1 MSILCI
7 FSHFSNSRF
16 YKLSCDA
23 VKCVKQRI
31 AFVSSIHY
39 RYLSQKLSEA
49 NVKQTF
55 SSFDDVIATKKLEA
69 NRSIL
74 VQVQSAQSCKELYA
88 YCSAFSTVKQMFH
101 YSIGVEPLIS
111 DQMLL
116 LYNATKLND
125 VGTRL
130 RFITARQIEMA
141 LSGIF
146 PHMLAYPFGSSVNGF
161 GKMGCDLDLVLRLNE
176 NCVPSTDS
184 RLVFHSK
191 AITASE
197 RSTSQRH
204 MEAIGDLLQLFLP
217 GCSQVR
223 RILQARVPII
233 KYYQQLADVECDL
246 SMSNMSGVHMSNLLY
261 IMGEI
266 DTRVRPLVFTIRKWA
281 AEVGLTNSYPGRW
294 ITNFSL
300 TLMVLAFLQ
309 KPGRNSPLL
318 PGLNILVKS
327 AGPED
332 TFITEDGINCTFLR
346 NLDKLDF
353 KTKNS
358 DSLQSLLEQFFIHYS
373 QFDFHMKAICLN
385 DGSAVTKPDHSPL
398 YIVNPLER
406 GLNVSKNVS
415 LEELEKLKMEM
426 RNAAWLLESQESKG
440 MNWGIL
446 SLFESKKKTSMATS
460 KQPKL
465 LEVSKLFDSEET
477 NIDIE
482 FKNGQAE
489 TVNAVN
495 ETVKGRLKRG
505 KSRRQ

>member
-23 VKCVKQRI
+23 VKCVKQRN

-125 VGTRL
+125 VSTRL
-130 RFITARQIEMA
+130 RFITARQIETA

-146 PHMLAYPFGSSVNGF
+146 PHMVAYPFGSSVNGF

-246 SMSNMSGVHMSNLLY
+246 SMSNM
-261 IMGEI
+261 
-266 DTRVRPLVFTIRKWA
+266 
-281 AEVGLTNSYPGRW
+281 
-294 ITNFSL
+294 
-300 TLMVLAFLQ
+300 
-309 KPGRNSPLL
+309 
-318 PGLNILVKS
+318 
-327 AGPED
+327 
-332 TFITEDGINCTFLR
+332 
-346 NLDKLDF
+346 
-353 KTKNS
+353 
-358 DSLQSLLEQFFIHYS
+358 
-373 QFDFHMKAICLN
+373 
-385 DGSAVTKPDHSPL
+385 
-398 YIVNPLER
+398 
-406 GLNVSKNVS
+406 
-415 LEELEKLKMEM
+415 
-426 RNAAWLLESQESKG
+426 
-440 MNWGIL
+440 
-446 SLFESKKKTSMATS
+446 
-460 KQPKL
+460 
-465 LEVSKLFDSEET
+465 
-477 NIDIE
+477 
-482 FKNGQAE
+482 
-489 TVNAVN
+489 
-495 ETVKGRLKRG
+495 
-505 KSRRQ
+505 

>member
-1 MSILCI
+1 MKLNWCGTFVEFSQEADVSNI
-7 FSHFSNSRF
+7 FFKSTYAENSQIVPVQSLF
-16 YKLSCDA
+16 LWFKA
-23 VKCVKQRI
+23 PFKKVKQKPLKKITLEIENGTYI
-31 AFVSSIHY
+31 A
-39 RYLSQKLSEA
+39 SE
-49 NVKQTF
+49 
-55 SSFDDVIATKKLEA
+55 DDIKNLLRLEK
-69 NRSIL
+69 N
-74 VQVQSAQSCKELYA
+74 
-88 YCSAFSTVKQMFH
+88 
-101 YSIGVEPLIS
+101 IS

-116 LYNATKLND
+116 LYNTTKLND
-125 VGTRL
+125 VSTRL
-130 RFITARQIEMA
+130 RFITAHQVELA

-146 PHMLAYPFGSSVNGF
+146 PRMMAYPFGSSVNGF

-176 NCVPSTDS
+176 NSVPSADS

-191 AITASE
+191 AVTASE

-246 SMSNMSGVHMSNLLY
+246 SMSNMSGVYMSNLLY
-261 IMGEI
+261 IMGDI
-266 DTRVRPLVFTIRKWA
+266 DSRVRPLVFTIRKWA

-309 KPGRNSPLL
+309 KPGRNPPLL
-318 PGLNILVKS
+318 PGLNILIKF

-332 TFITEDGINCTFLR
+332 KFITEDGV
-346 NLDKLDF
+346 NL
-353 KTKNS
+353 
-358 DSLQSLLEQFFIHYS
+358 
-373 QFDFHMKAICLN
+373 
-385 DGSAVTKPDHSPL
+385 
-398 YIVNPLER
+398 NPLER

-426 RNAAWLLESQESKG
+426 RNAAWILESQESKG

-446 SLFESKKKTSMATS
+446 SLIESKTKYSSTTA

-477 NIDIE
+477 NIDLE
-482 FKNGQAE
+482 FKNGQVE
-489 TVNAVN
+489 NQTINVVN
-495 ETVKGRLKRG
+495 EPVKGRLKRG

>member
-1 MSILCI
+1 ML
-7 FSHFSNSRF
+7 
-16 YKLSCDA
+16 
-23 VKCVKQRI
+23 
-31 AFVSSIHY
+31 
-39 RYLSQKLSEA
+39 
-49 NVKQTF
+49 
-55 SSFDDVIATKKLEA
+55 
-69 NRSIL
+69 
-74 VQVQSAQSCKELYA
+74 
-88 YCSAFSTVKQMFH
+88 H
-101 YSIGVEPLIS
+101 YSVGVEPLHFIIVEFSQEADVSNIFFKSTYAENSQIVPVQSLFLWFKAPFKKVKQKPLKKITLEIENGTYIASEDDIKNLLRLEKNIS

-116 LYNATKLND
+116 LYNTTKLND
-125 VGTRL
+125 VSTRL
-130 RFITARQIEMA
+130 RFITAHQVELA

-146 PHMLAYPFGSSVNGF
+146 PRMMAYPFGSSVNGF

-176 NCVPSTDS
+176 NSVPSADS

-191 AITASE
+191 AVTASE

-246 SMSNMSGVHMSNLLY
+246 SMSNMSGVYMSNLLY
-261 IMGEI
+261 IMGDI
-266 DTRVRPLVFTIRKWA
+266 DSRVRPLVFTIRKWA

-309 KPGRNSPLL
+309 KPGRNPPLL
-318 PGLNILVKS
+318 PGLNILIKF

-332 TFITEDGINCTFLR
+332 KFITEDGV
-346 NLDKLDF
+346 NL
-353 KTKNS
+353 
-358 DSLQSLLEQFFIHYS
+358 
-373 QFDFHMKAICLN
+373 
-385 DGSAVTKPDHSPL
+385 
-398 YIVNPLER
+398 NPLER

-426 RNAAWLLESQESKG
+426 RNAAWILESQESKG

-446 SLFESKKKTSMATS
+446 SLIESKTKYSSTTA

-477 NIDIE
+477 NIDLE
-482 FKNGQAE
+482 FKNGQVE
-489 TVNAVN
+489 NQTINVVN
-495 ETVKGRLKRG
+495 EPVKGRLKRG